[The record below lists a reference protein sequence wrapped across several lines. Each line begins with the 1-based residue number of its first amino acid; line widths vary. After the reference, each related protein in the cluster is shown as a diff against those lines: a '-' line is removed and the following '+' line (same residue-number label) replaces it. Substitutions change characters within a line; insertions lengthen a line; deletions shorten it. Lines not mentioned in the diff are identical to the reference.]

1 MFGHNFRK
9 IQFKIFIPRE
19 INSNTIIIT
28 LEGIEKTKTE
38 KRKKITNQSKQLRE
52 RLEVKWLLNFS
63 NENVP
68 SSEASKKY
76 DE

>member
-1 MFGHNFRK
+1 MPRK
-9 IQFKIFIPRE
+9 

-28 LEGIEKTKTE
+28 LEGIEETKTE
-38 KRKKITNQSKQLRE
+38 KRKKNYTKQSKQLRE
-52 RLEVKWLLNFS
+52 RPQVKCLLNLS
-63 NENVP
+63 NEKIP

>member
-1 MFGHNFRK
+1 MPRK
-9 IQFKIFIPRE
+9 

-28 LEGIEKTKTE
+28 LEGIEETKTE
-38 KRKKITNQSKQLRE
+38 KRKKNYIKQSKQLRE
-52 RLEVKWLLNFS
+52 RPQVKCLLNFS
-63 NENVP
+63 NEKIP